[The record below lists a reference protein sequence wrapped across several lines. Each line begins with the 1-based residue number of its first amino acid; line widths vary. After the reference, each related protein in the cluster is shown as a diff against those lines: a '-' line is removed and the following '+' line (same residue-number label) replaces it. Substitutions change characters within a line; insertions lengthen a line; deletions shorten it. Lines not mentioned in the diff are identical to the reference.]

1 MPARVRTVN
10 DIPLTPADP
19 ASPIPLYH
27 QIYMDLLNLIQTNQ
41 LMPDDLMPPEME
53 LMKVYNVSRQT
64 LRDAMELLEKEKL
77 IKRTAGKGTVV
88 LAAQN
93 RIQFIMSQSF
103 AMQMHTMGYK
113 PGSKVL
119 KLNPCII
126 DQKSPAKL
134 QCKMGSP
141 ALELVRLRFANDEPI
156 GVQYTT
162 IVIDSMRDLAENDFN
177 NESLYNLLLTKYRL
191 PINQIDYAVSAVT
204 ADPWHQVLLKLEK
217 AEPLLLIQTLTYL
230 DNGSPIEVTASF
242 YRADRFEFTNS
253 QKF

>member
-1 MPARVRTVN
+1 MDLYCLSRGLQMPVRVRTVN

-41 LMPDDLMPPEME
+41 LSPDDLMPPEME

-64 LRDAMELLEKEKL
+64 FRDAMELLEKEKL

-103 AMQMHTMGYK
+103 AMQMQTMGYK

-162 IVIDSMRDLAENDFN
+162 IVIDSMKDLAENDFN
-177 NESLYNLLLTKYRL
+177 NESLYNLLLTKYLL
-191 PINQIDYAVSAVT
+191 PFEVVSV
-204 ADPWHQVLLKLEK
+204 VLLAAMVGAMVLARK
-217 AEPLLLIQTLTYL
+217 EP
-230 DNGSPIEVTASF
+230 GE
-242 YRADRFEFTNS
+242 
-253 QKF
+253 